1 LMGHL
6 HVLGQRIAA
15 ELPNQDRNHAPVER

>member
-15 ELPNQDRNHAPVER
+15 ELPNLDRNHAPVER